1 MDQGR
6 FIVLEG
12 IDGSGTTTQ
21 AQLLT
26 NYLFEKDKKNVVVLT
41 REPTKISP
49 YGITLRRRLVGNL
62 LPGESVIDKPEYW
75 ANLFINDR
83 LWHMENVVEPSLQI
97 GLQVVSD
104 RHKLST
110 LAYQSAQG
118 MDLDYLIERHEE
130 LYPPDLTIFLDIP
143 AARAMHRMG
152 GDQQRTKEY
161 FDGLEFQEKVR
172 QKYLLVIG
180 KLRDTEKIVILDGS
194 QPVEA
199 VAKAVQREIDALYG
213 YGAVVDSLK

>member
-1 MDQGR
+1 MNGK
-6 FIVLEG
+6 FMVLEG

-26 NYLFEKDKKNVVVLT
+26 NYLFEKDKKNIVVLT

-62 LPGESVIDKPEYW
+62 LPGEQVINEPEYW

-83 LWHMENVVEPSLQI
+83 LWHVENVVEPSLQI

-118 MDLDYLIERHEE
+118 MDLDYLIEQHDS
-130 LYPPDLTIFLDIP
+130 LDPPDLTIFLDIP
-143 AARAMHRMG
+143 AALATHRMG

-172 QKYLLVIG
+172 QKYLLVIE

-194 QPVEA
+194 LPVEA
-199 VAKAVQREIDALYG
+199 VAKAVQKEIDVLYG
-213 YGAVVDSLK
+213 YGAAISSLK

>member
-1 MDQGR
+1 MKTGK

-26 NYLFEKDKKNVVVLT
+26 NYLFERDKANVVVLT

-49 YGITLRRRLVGNL
+49 HGVELRRRLIGNL
-62 LPGESVIDKPEYW
+62 LPGECVINEPEYW
-75 ANLFINDR
+75 TNLFINDR
-83 LWHMENVVEPSLQI
+83 LWHSENVVEPSLQM

-104 RHKLST
+104 RYKLST
-110 LAYQSAQG
+110 IAYQSAQG
-118 MDLDYLIERHEE
+118 MDMDELIERHEE
-130 LYPPDLTIFLDIP
+130 LESPDLTILLDVP
-143 AARAMHRMG
+143 AERAIHRMG

-172 QKYLLVIG
+172 RNYLRAVE
-180 KLRDTEKIVILDGS
+180 KLRDTEKIVILDGLKS
-194 QPVEA
+194 IKDVMLA
-199 VAKAVQREIDALYG
+199 IRKEIDALYG
-213 YGAVVDSLK
+213 YQ